1 MAQTDPS
8 SPLLAHSG
16 MNRTF
21 SLFKFVSAGFLAT
34 SLLCVG
40 CSSGPP
46 APPTAKISGK
56 ITRKGKALPPLTV
69 AFTAVSGEIAPEL
82 RYSATKT
89 DGEGAFSIEKIPE
102 AEYMVSLIED
112 APTPEIGAGG
122 KVQAVVGTPQLA
134 KYSSNS
140 PLRTTVKGPTS
151 EFIYDIRE

>member
-1 MAQTDPS
+1 MAS
-8 SPLLAHSG
+8 LRAVSVLILAV
-16 MNRTF
+16 
-21 SLFKFVSAGFLAT
+21 SLV
-34 SLLCVG
+34 CVG

-69 AFTAVSGEIAPEL
+69 AFTAISGEIAPEL

-89 DGEGAFSIEKIPE
+89 DGEGQFTIEKIPE
-102 AEYMVSLIED
+102 AEYMVSFIED
-112 APTPEIGAGG
+112 VAAPEIGEGG